1 MSTDEGTTPAPLVA
15 PLDDRSDDPSDAP
28 TKVSDDTGDETKAAP
43 DWWHRDH
50 PVFAALSGFF
60 TGLVTVIV
68 IPGAFAAILNALFTY
83 ERAEDYFPFVLV
95 VFAVPF
101 GLIAAH
107 PTRRFGKYMLLG
119 MALTAVVVIG
129 VAALVL
135 WILYLRDS

>member
-1 MSTDEGTTPAPLVA
+1 MSSDEGTTSAPLVA
-15 PLDDRSDDPSDAP
+15 PLGDGSDEPSDAP
-28 TKVSDDTGDETKAAP
+28 EATGDAAASDP
-43 DWWHRDH
+43 GGPNWWHRDH
-50 PVFAALSGFF
+50 PVFFALSGFF

-68 IPGAFAAILNALFTY
+68 IPGAFAAILNVFSTY

-107 PTRRFGKYMLLG
+107 RTRRFGKYMLLG
-119 MALTAVVVIG
+119 MTLTAVVVIG

>member
-1 MSTDEGTTPAPLVA
+1 MSTDEGTTAGPAEA
-15 PLDDRSDDPSDAP
+15 PSEDPAEDTADDPAQVTDA
-28 TKVSDDTGDETKAAP
+28 KAAP

-60 TGLVTVIV
+60 TGLLTVILV
-68 IPGAFAAILNALFTY
+68 PGAFAAILNVLFTY
-83 ERAEDYFPFVLV
+83 ERAEDFFPFVLV

-101 GLIAAH
+101 GLIAASR
-107 PTRRFGKYMLLG
+107 TRRFGKYMLLG

-129 VAALVL
+129 VAALVV

>member
-1 MSTDEGTTPAPLVA
+1 MSSDEGTTSAPLVA
-15 PLDDRSDDPSDAP
+15 PLDDRSDEPSDGEVTDDAAA
-28 TKVSDDTGDETKAAP
+28 SDTAGP
-43 DWWHRDH
+43 NWWHRDH
-50 PVFAALSGFF
+50 PVFFALSGFF
-60 TGLVTVIV
+60 SGLVTVIV

-107 PTRRFGKYMLLG
+107 RTRRFGKYMLLG
-119 MALTAVVVIG
+119 MTLTAVVVIG